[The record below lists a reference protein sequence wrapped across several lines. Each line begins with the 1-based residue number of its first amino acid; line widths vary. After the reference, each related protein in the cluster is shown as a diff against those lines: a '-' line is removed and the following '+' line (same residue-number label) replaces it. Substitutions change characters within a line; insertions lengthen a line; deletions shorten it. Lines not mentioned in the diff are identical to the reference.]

1 MIRPESIG
9 HAMRVIYQMEGDI
22 EDLEDK
28 LHECLCGDLET
39 ALGKIQKLEEDHK
52 YAMKLAYEDRVDLQT
67 KIDALKV
74 MLDTNEAM
82 T

>member
-22 EDLEDK
+22 EDLKDK